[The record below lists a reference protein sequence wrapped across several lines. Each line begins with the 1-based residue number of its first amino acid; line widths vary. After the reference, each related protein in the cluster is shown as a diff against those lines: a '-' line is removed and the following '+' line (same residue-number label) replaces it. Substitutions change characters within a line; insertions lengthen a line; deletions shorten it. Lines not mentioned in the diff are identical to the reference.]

1 MKQSIFSSLIVS
13 IFLLG
18 CHSAQSQMTSRV
30 VADDL
35 FIPWEMVWGPDDHIW
50 FTQKNG
56 YICRLEPVSGQ
67 LDTVYHEPQT
77 LVQNE
82 GGMMGLVLHPDFPAT
97 PHIFVAYNF
106 SQGSSRV
113 KVVRYTYSGSTLT
126 APLTLVD
133 DIQGAGIHNG
143 CRLVIVGDKLII
155 TTGDAADQ
163 SLPQDL
169 SSLNG
174 KVLRINLDGT
184 IPNDNPIFGS
194 PLWSWG
200 HRNAQGLVYAN
211 NRLYSSEHGPSSDD
225 ELNIILKGRN
235 YGWPEVRGFC
245 NTQTE
250 IDFCNDSN
258 VVEPLVAWTPTIAVG
273 GIDYYDHS
281 MFPGLANSIL
291 MVTLK
296 DQSLYQ
302 LQLNSNFDSVIS
314 TTEIAGI
321 NFGRL
326 RDLCIAPDGRIF
338 ISTSNSSASGTG
350 ALEDR
355 IIELYDPNVNTVAS
369 ITNQEE
375 WAVYPNPTS
384 GQLTIRIPSLVAGS
398 AYAYKLIDV
407 MGKIV
412 NAGRF
417 TGKDNTLDIK
427 SLPAGSY
434 TLRMVSPEGRES
446 SRKIMKQ

>member
-1 MKQSIFSSLIVS
+1 M
-13 IFLLG
+13 
-18 CHSAQSQMTSRV
+18 
-30 VADDL
+30 
-35 FIPWEMVWGPDDHIW
+35 
-50 FTQKNG
+50 
-56 YICRLEPVSGQ
+56 
-67 LDTVYHEPQT
+67 
-77 LVQNE
+77 
-82 GGMMGLVLHPDFPAT
+82 
-97 PHIFVAYNF
+97 
-106 SQGSSRV
+106 
-113 KVVRYTYSGSTLT
+113 
-126 APLTLVD
+126 
-133 DIQGAGIHNG
+133 
-143 CRLVIVGDKLII
+143 
-155 TTGDAADQ
+155 
-163 SLPQDL
+163 
-169 SSLNG
+169 
-174 KVLRINLDGT
+174 
-184 IPNDNPIFGS
+184 
-194 PLWSWG
+194 
-200 HRNAQGLVYAN
+200 
-211 NRLYSSEHGPSSDD
+211 
-225 ELNIILKGRN
+225 
-235 YGWPEVRGFC
+235 
-245 NTQTE
+245 
-250 IDFCNDSN
+250 
-258 VVEPLVAWTPTIAVG
+258 VEPLVAWTPTIAVG

-281 MFPGLANSIL
+281 MFPGLDNSIL